1 MLFLT
6 TTKQIL
12 LPLEI
17 NYQFNLIWI
26 NQEATAKTK
35 CSFLD
40 N

>member
-6 TTKQIL
+6 TTKQIV

-17 NYQFNLIWI
+17 NYQFKLNWI
-26 NQEATAKTK
+26 LDIGLAKTK